1 MRRRTTPRAIL
12 LATDELLLWWHAL
25 ALLWLVLISAVDA
38 LERIVGASAAAAGAL
53 PARAGTAA
61 LGGVTTGPTAR
72 RVVAQNL
79 TSVSSPA
86 TSATTAWLL
95 VGTTLLAAL
104 ALPGVLGG

>member
-1 MRRRTTPRAIL
+1 M
-12 LATDELLLWWHAL
+12 
-25 ALLWLVLISAVDA
+25 
-38 LERIVGASAAAAGAL
+38 
-53 PARAGTAA
+53 
-61 LGGVTTGPTAR
+61 TTGPTAR